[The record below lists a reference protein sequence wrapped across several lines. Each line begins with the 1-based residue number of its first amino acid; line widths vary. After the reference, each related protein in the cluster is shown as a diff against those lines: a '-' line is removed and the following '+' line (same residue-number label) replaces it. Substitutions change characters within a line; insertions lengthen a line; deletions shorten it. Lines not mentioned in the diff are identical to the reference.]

1 MKIKIKNKKV
11 ILTTIAAVISI
22 AGGLIYMNMQGGQE
36 VETVAVEKGEIKQ
49 YIEDTAVV
57 QANKKQTVYIEG
69 SGRINSIKVKVG
81 DSVNKGDVLLT
92 MDTGDLELKLK
103 DADSKIKA
111 AKAQLASTDASNYAN
126 KIEISQSAVDAA
138 KVTYDT
144 AKRNFDNAKT
154 LFEAGAMSEQELKNA
169 EDSFKSSEAGV
180 KSANSQLKEA
190 KDGAPEYMKRG
201 YIAAVEQ
208 AVILKDSIVREIEKQ
223 QVTAGID
230 GIVIEKLVEENSIG
244 APATAAFLLG
254 DVKSLEL
261 ESNILADDIYN
272 VHIGNEVEVSGKAIG
287 DSKLKGKVIK
297 IAPEA
302 KNITSSL
309 GVNQKRVAV
318 TIEITDGIEGL
329 KPGFDLD
336 SKIITKMKND
346 TLIIPDTAVF
356 DYKGN
361 SCVFAVENGKTILK
375 QIKKGIESDK
385 TIEVLE
391 GLEEGE
397 KIILKPDNNI
407 KEGIKIKI

>member
-1 MKIKIKNKKV
+1 MKRKKIF
-11 ILTTIAAVISI
+11 LGAAVVTSLI
-22 AGGLIYMNMQGGQE
+22 AGGLIYMNMQGGQDI
-36 VETVAVEKGEIKQ
+36 ETVAVEKGEIKQ
-49 YIEDTAVV
+49 YTEDTAVV
-57 QANKKQTVYIEG
+57 QTNKKQTVYIEG
-69 SGRINSIKVKVG
+69 TGRINSIKVKVG
-81 DSVNKGDVLLT
+81 DFVNKGDVLLT
-92 MDTGDLELKLK
+92 MDTEELDLKLK

-111 AKAQLASTDASNYAN
+111 AKAQLASTDTSNYAN
-126 KIEISQSAVDAA
+126 KIEISQSAFDAA

-154 LFEAGAMSEQELKNA
+154 LFEAGVISEQELKNA

-180 KSANSQLKEA
+180 KSANSQLKDA
-190 KDGAPEYMKRG
+190 KDGAPEYMKSG

-208 AVILKDSIVREIEKQ
+208 AVIFKDSIVKEIEKQ

-244 APATAAFLLG
+244 TPGRAAFLLG

-272 VHIGNEVEVSGKAIG
+272 VHVGNEVEVSGKAIG

-318 TIEITDGIEGL
+318 TIEITDEIGEL
-329 KPGFDLD
+329 KPGYDLD
-336 SKIITKMKND
+336 SKIITKMKSD
-346 TLIIPDTAVF
+346 TLIIPDRAVF

-361 SCVFAVENGKTILK
+361 SCVFAVENGKAILK

-397 KIILKPDNNI
+397 KIVLKPDNNM
-407 KEGIKIKI
+407 KEGIKIK